1 MTNPGPLVV
10 FALEM
15 ESCGLF
21 DQYHVLHTG
30 VGKTQASYNLT
41 KYIHSRRPD
50 IVVNLGSAGSAVHKA
65 GSVVACHKFIQ
76 RDMDVTPL
84 GFERYA
90 TPFVNRPVML
100 EYGQVISHYP
110 QAVCG
115 TGDNFETAHTGE
127 LYDVVDMEA
136 YALAHVCEQEN
147 IPFLCLKYISDGADG
162 AAADNWEKAL
172 HDGARKLRA
181 ALDRSLNAEV
191 A

>member
-1 MTNPGPLVV
+1 MTNPRPLVV

-21 DQYHVLHTG
+21 DQYDVLHTG
-30 VGKTQASYNLT
+30 VGKTQAGYNLT
-41 KYIHSRRPD
+41 KQIHKKRPG

-65 GSVVACHKFIQ
+65 GSVVACRQFIQ

-90 TPFVNRPVML
+90 TPFVDRPAML
-100 EYGQVISHYP
+100 EYGQTIPHYP

-115 TGDNFETAHTGE
+115 TGDNFETAHSGE

-136 YALAHVCEQEN
+136 YVLAHICEQED

-172 HDGARKLRA
+172 EDGARKLRA
-181 ALDRSLNAEV
+181 ALDTSLNAGGS
-191 A
+191 